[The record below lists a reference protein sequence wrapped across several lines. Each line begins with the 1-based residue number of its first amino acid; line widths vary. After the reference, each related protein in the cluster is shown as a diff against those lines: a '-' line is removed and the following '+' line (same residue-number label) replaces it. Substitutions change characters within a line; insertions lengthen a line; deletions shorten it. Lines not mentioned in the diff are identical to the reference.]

1 MNLMDFR
8 VYVIVEIPLI
18 ERKYELLVPIDRRI
32 HDLIFLLKNNI
43 PELSLDYYKDRL
55 PYLYNKNSG
64 QLYSMNLIIK
74 DSNIKMGTRLVL
86 I

>member
-1 MNLMDFR
+1 MDFR

-18 ERKYELLVPIDRRI
+18 EKRYELLVPIDRRI
-32 HDLIFLLKNNI
+32 HDLISLLKNNI

-64 QLYSMNLIIK
+64 QLYNMNLIIK
-74 DSNIKMGTRLVL
+74 DSNIRMGTRLVL

>member
-1 MNLMDFR
+1 MDFR

-32 HDLIFLLKNNI
+32 HDLISLLKINI
-43 PELSLDYYKDRL
+43 PELSLDYYKYIL

-64 QLYSMNLIIK
+64 QLYNMNLIIK

>member
-1 MNLMDFR
+1 MDFR

-18 ERKYELLVPIDRRI
+18 EKRYELLVPIDRRI
-32 HDLIFLLKNNI
+32 HDLILLLKNNI
-43 PELSLDYYKDRL
+43 PELSINYYENRL

-64 QLYSMNLIIK
+64 ELYDMNLVIK
-74 DSNIKMGTRLVL
+74 NSNIKMGTRLVL

>member
-1 MNLMDFR
+1 MDFR

-43 PELSLDYYKDRL
+43 PELSSDYYKDRL